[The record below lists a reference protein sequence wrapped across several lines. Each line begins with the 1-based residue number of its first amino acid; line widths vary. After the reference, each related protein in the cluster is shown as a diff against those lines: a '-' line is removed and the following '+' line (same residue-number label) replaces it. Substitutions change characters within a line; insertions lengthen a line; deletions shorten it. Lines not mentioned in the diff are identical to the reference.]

1 MNHNKITT
9 EEKIYLCKICL
20 LSLALLILSAK
31 YSVSLI
37 NFVTEIYINTFVQ
50 IWYPDYKI
58 GIADI
63 ND

>member
-1 MNHNKITT
+1 MNSNKITT
-9 EEKIYLCKICL
+9 EEKVYLCKIFL

-37 NFVTEIYINTFVQ
+37 NFVTESYTNTFVR

-58 GIADI
+58 GID
-63 ND
+63 DLKD